1 MRLPTARGVN
11 ARNACARIVHALRI
25 ARRALADSR
34 REERNTLAR
43 RSVLPEVRDWKT
55 ASMKEGA
62 FISYRWDRGSHLS
75 RLLKYALERL
85 GLDVFLDVDDLGTGQ
100 FDDDLVREIERREHF
115 IVVLTKGSLHRCRD
129 DADYFR
135 REIETAIASKR
146 KIVPTRECSTRLHR
160 RTGLP

>member
-1 MRLPTARGVN
+1 
-11 ARNACARIVHALRI
+11 
-25 ARRALADSR
+25 
-34 REERNTLAR
+34 
-43 RSVLPEVRDWKT
+43 
-55 ASMKEGA
+55 MKDGA
-62 FISYRWDRGSHLS
+62 FISYRRDRGSHLA
-75 RLLKYALERL
+75 RLLKYALESP